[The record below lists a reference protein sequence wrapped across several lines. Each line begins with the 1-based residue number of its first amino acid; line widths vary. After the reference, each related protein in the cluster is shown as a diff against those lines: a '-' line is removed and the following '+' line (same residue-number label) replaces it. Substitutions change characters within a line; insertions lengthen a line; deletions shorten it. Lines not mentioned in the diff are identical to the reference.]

1 MIVTTTC
8 IDVRFTAKNGD
19 TPGSGKFE
27 RIEFSLGRWVTSSKK
42 NAQIGN
48 MSVEPWNLSE
58 FFFIHYCGRG
68 SHFPQGHFTFT
79 EECTDLEFSDWLL
92 VFVILH
98 QEGY

>member
-42 NAQIGN
+42 NAQIGEETCQLSRGTCLN
-48 MSVEPWNLSE
+48 FFSFTIVDVEV
-58 FFFIHYCGRG
+58 
-68 SHFPQGHFTFT
+68 TF
-79 EECTDLEFSDWLL
+79 LK
-92 VFVILH
+92 VILH
-98 QEGY
+98 LPKNVLISNFLIGS